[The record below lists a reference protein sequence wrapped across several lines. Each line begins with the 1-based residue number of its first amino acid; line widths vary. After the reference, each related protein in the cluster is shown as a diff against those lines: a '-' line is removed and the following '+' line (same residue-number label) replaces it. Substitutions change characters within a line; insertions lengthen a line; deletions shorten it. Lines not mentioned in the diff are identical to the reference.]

1 MKVIY
6 KPYMMKA
13 INAARMKAAEQNRE
27 IEKIK
32 LDAYEWEQLK
42 SEACQHMHPEEWYRR
57 FLQGNQTVPTYVEVF
72 GIRIEREGL

>member
-6 KPYMMKA
+6 KPYMVKA
-13 INAARMKAAEQNRE
+13 INTARMKAAEQCRE

-32 LDAYEWEQLK
+32 VTGEEWEQLK
-42 SEACQHMHPEEWYRR
+42 SELAQNMNPEEWYRR
-57 FLQGNQTVPTYVEVF
+57 FMRENQTVPTYIEAF